1 MKTEASDYRYFYCME
16 SERQRKVASV
26 IQRDLADMLRK
37 AASEYPGKGLLISV
51 SGVRVTVDFALAKVY
66 LSIFP
71 PEQAAEILE
80 GIKSNAPLLKHELA
94 QRTKNQMRRV
104 PDLLFYIDDS
114 IALAEKVER
123 SLNGADNPI
132 DDPSLLERRKKK

>member
-1 MKTEASDYRYFYCME
+1 ME
-16 SERQRKVASV
+16 SDRQRKVASV
-26 IQRDLADMLRK
+26 IQRDLADILRK
-37 AASEYPGKGLLISV
+37 AASEYPGKGLIISV
-51 SGVRVTVDFALAKVY
+51 SGVRITVDFALAKVY

-71 PEQAAEILE
+71 PEQAPEILE

-114 IALAEKVER
+114 VALAEKVER
-123 SLNGADNPI
+123 SLKGVDNPLE
-132 DDPSLLERRKKK
+132 DPSLLERRKKK

>member
-1 MKTEASDYRYFYCME
+1 ME
-16 SERQRKVASV
+16 SDRQRKVASV
-26 IQRDLADMLRK
+26 IQRDLADILRK
-37 AASEYPGKGLLISV
+37 AASEYPGKGLIISV
-51 SGVRVTVDFALAKVY
+51 SGVRITVDFALAKVY

-71 PEQAAEILE
+71 PEQATEILE

-114 IALAEKVER
+114 VALTEKVER
-123 SLNGADNPI
+123 SLKGVDNPI
-132 DDPSLLERRKKK
+132 EDPSLLERRKKK

>member
-1 MKTEASDYRYFYCME
+1 ME

-37 AASEYPGKGLLISV
+37 AASEYPGTGLLISV

-123 SLNGADNPI
+123 SLKGADNPI

>member
-1 MKTEASDYRYFYCME
+1 ME
-16 SERQRKVASV
+16 SDRQRKVASV
-26 IQRDLADMLRK
+26 IQRDLADILRK
-37 AASEYPGKGLLISV
+37 AASEYPGNGLIISV
-51 SGVRVTVDFALAKVY
+51 SGVRITVDFALAKVY

-71 PEQAAEILE
+71 PEQATEILE

-114 IALAEKVER
+114 VALAEKVER
-123 SLNGADNPI
+123 SLKGVDNPI
-132 DDPSLLERRKKK
+132 EDPSLLERRKKK

>member
-1 MKTEASDYRYFYCME
+1 ME
-16 SERQRKVASV
+16 SDRQRKVASV
-26 IQRDLADMLRK
+26 IQRDLADILRK
-37 AASEYPGKGLLISV
+37 AASEYPGKGLIISV
-51 SGVRVTVDFALAKVY
+51 SVVRITVDFALAKVY

-71 PEQAAEILE
+71 PEQAPEILE

-114 IALAEKVER
+114 VALAEKVER
-123 SLNGADNPI
+123 SLKGVDNPLE
-132 DDPSLLERRKKK
+132 DPSLLERRKKK

>member
-1 MKTEASDYRYFYCME
+1 ME

-51 SGVRVTVDFALAKVY
+51 AGVRVTVDFALAKVY

-94 QRTKNQMRRV
+94 QRTKDQMRRV

-123 SLNGADNPI
+123 SLKGADNPI

>member
-1 MKTEASDYRYFYCME
+1 ME

-37 AASEYPGKGLLISV
+37 AASEYPGTGLLISV
-51 SGVRVTVDFALAKVY
+51 SGVQVTVDVALAKVY

-123 SLNGADNPI
+123 SLKGANNPI